1 MCLYSWDYT
10 INHNENEDE
19 NAKKR
24 SHKYDT
30 SRPRSRHGHN
40 IVNIKTVLVWW
51 ALYLSNTWSSIHEK
65 VKQHWGWVEKMRC
78 LLKKRGI
85 DVKTAIF
92 KLENMY
98 KFVLAFFF
106 FIVLLS
112 WQRYTY
118 LLTYAG
124 MF

>member
-1 MCLYSWDYT
+1 MCLYSWDCT

-51 ALYLSNTWSSIHEK
+51 ALYLSNT
-65 VKQHWGWVEKMRC
+65 
-78 LLKKRGI
+78 
-85 DVKTAIF
+85 
-92 KLENMY
+92 
-98 KFVLAFFF
+98 
-106 FIVLLS
+106 
-112 WQRYTY
+112 
-118 LLTYAG
+118 
-124 MF
+124 